1 MKKCKITVLKREFYP
16 ELAREYIH
24 FPEFNACEMMKE
36 GDIFLT
42 SGPFGNECPKGFCA
56 MAWQAICL
64 QATTLA
70 GGGKVFGYDL
80 VHIACCNDGVRPV
93 IFRLEA
99 FEDDEKTAFEGL

>member
-1 MKKCKITVLKREFYP
+1 MRKCKITVLKREFYKD
-16 ELAREYIH
+16 LADEYIH
-24 FPEFNACEMMKE
+24 MPDYGLCPFMKE
-36 GDIFLT
+36 GDVFIT
-42 SGPFGNECPKGFCA
+42 SGPFGTSMPEGFCD

-70 GGGKVFGYDL
+70 GGGKVFGLDE

-99 FEDDEKTAFEGL
+99 IDDGTPGPV